1 MPQSLNFVD
10 VTVTELPLCIMVIS
24 VTINS
29 QTNVNDI
36 DVESNPN
43 RFFMPYASPV
53 YVSLV
58 ALRKSDAV

>member
-1 MPQSLNFVD
+1 
-10 VTVTELPLCIMVIS
+10 MVIS